1 LLENTNQQILALA
14 DRYEQCRYEL
24 NRCSHD
30 LSCATKLICL
40 LLKISVNL
48 SNENTQL
55 LNAIL
60 SPVISDDNEQGWE
73 ETVDLAVN
81 YALRTVLTRS
91 KSADLEKAGSLVSSN
106 PIIDRSLSPDSSYT
120 STSLSTRREKPIVSN
135 HHNHKENDDNDDELP
150 NGDYENEFR
159 LLPSTNARKKYN
171 DDDDDDN

>member
-1 LLENTNQQILALA
+1 M
-14 DRYEQCRYEL
+14 
-24 NRCSHD
+24 
-30 LSCATKLICL
+30 
-40 LLKISVNL
+40 
-48 SNENTQL
+48 
-55 LNAIL
+55 
-60 SPVISDDNEQGWE
+60 GWE

-81 YALRTVLTRS
+81 YALRTVLSRS